1 MSRSERDKGKGK
13 PFAAQSVVKSLI
25 SNSYAEERRGKRSIA
40 RRAIKESRATRL
52 NAAKVT
58 GTPRIRG
65 EAEKGEEKK
74 EEEEEGEE
82 QVEENARSCAATEQ
96 RVSRMVSSECNV

>member
-1 MSRSERDKGKGK
+1 MSRKERADKGE
-13 PFAAQSVVKSLI
+13 AVQSVVKSLI

-65 EAEKGEEKK
+65 EAEKGEE
-74 EEEEEGEE
+74 

-96 RVSRMVSSECNV
+96 RASGMVWSEWRVTCSWNE